1 MRDHDK
7 ETELILQIRNLAG
20 QIGEINHSE
29 QVGKSD
35 AEDYDFKVL
44 TGLANATVEVI
55 DFDPGKLLHWVGYCL
70 IGLGADIDPR
80 VQSLMDALVNEVM
93 NQLENQDDE
102 ENNEA

>member
-55 DFDPGKLLHWVGYCL
+55 DFDPGKRMQLNLKQSTAFP
-70 IGLGADIDPR
+70 ADHCSAR
-80 VQSLMDALVNEVM
+80 YTSGFCYL
-93 NQLENQDDE
+93 
-102 ENNEA
+102 